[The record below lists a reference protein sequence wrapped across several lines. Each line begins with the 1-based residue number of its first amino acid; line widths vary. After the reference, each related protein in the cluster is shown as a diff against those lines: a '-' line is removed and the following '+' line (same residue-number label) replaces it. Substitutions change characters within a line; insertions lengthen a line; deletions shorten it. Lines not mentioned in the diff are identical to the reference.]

1 MAKRWYIVH
10 TYSNFEKKV
19 MEDIK
24 KQVVQKK
31 LDELFEQVI
40 VPTEEVVEIR
50 RGRRVQDRT
59 PLLPRLCAG
68 EGRSDGRSVPSDQ
81 EHPKVTGFLGS
92 GLKPVP
98 ISGCRSISHPQSG
111 G

>member
-31 LDELFEQVI
+31 LMNSSS
-40 VPTEEVVEIR
+40 R
-50 RGRRVQDRT
+50 
-59 PLLPRLCAG
+59 
-68 EGRSDGRSVPSDQ
+68 
-81 EHPKVTGFLGS
+81 
-92 GLKPVP
+92 
-98 ISGCRSISHPQSG
+98 
-111 G
+111 